1 MNKKIKIGLLGYGV
15 VGSGFIDVVEKNKC
29 KNDIEISKILVNN
42 IEKHRNKE
50 YYDVVTESIDEV
62 FDSNIDILVEV
73 MGNIAPTF
81 EYIKRALNNNIHVVT
96 ANKDLMAE
104 KGYELTSLAIK
115 NNVSLKFEASV
126 AGGIPIIKSII
137 ESLGGNR
144 INSINAILNGTTN
157 FILSKMYEENLSYE
171 VALKQAQELGF
182 AESNP
187 DSDVLGY
194 DAARKL
200 AILSTLA
207 YDKQIYWKDTYLE
220 GITSIDE
227 KDIEYAKQIGCKI
240 KLIGYS
246 KYENDR
252 VSAFVRPVL
261 VENDNILARIDNEFN
276 IVVVN
281 GDSVGEVSFVGKGA
295 GSLATGSAVYS
306 DVLDIIDNRI
316 SNIESFGKEKIIIKQ
331 TIKERCGALLR
342 FINYNKIEIINII
355 NSCLINYEIL
365 NNDDK
370 ELVILVNANS
380 EYEINNSLCLIKD
393 KGYCEK
399 YNKLLKIV

>member
-295 GSLATGSAVYS
+295 GSLATESAVYS
-306 DVLDIIDNRI
+306 DVVDIIDNRI

>member
-306 DVLDIIDNRI
+306 DVVDIIDNRI